1 MDGAAQDEP
10 LWVFGYGSLVWRPGD
25 LVHVDEYAPVCLHGF
40 RRVFHQGSTDHRGV
54 PGAPGRV
61 VTLVEEAS
69 ASTWGRA
76 LRLPPPGRQRDEALA
91 YLEEREK
98 QYDARLRV
106 DLFKP
111 NDRATPVVER
121 ALVFVAT
128 PANVNYLGAAP
139 LEDIA
144 QTIAH
149 ARGPSGP
156 NWQYLCML
164 AEGMRAWGVID
175 GELFQLEALVK
186 EAQQHAPDGAIVES
200 RTGAEQHAHIAERDE
215 TDLDV
220 EAISTRSS

>member
-25 LVHVDEYAPVCLHGF
+25 LVHVDEVAPVCLHGF

-76 LRLPPPGRQRDEALA
+76 LRLPPPGPQRDEALA

-98 QYDARLRV
+98 QYDVRLRV

-128 PANVNYLGAAP
+128 PDTRNVNYLGAAP

-156 NWQYLCML
+156 NWQYLYML
-164 AEGMRAWGVID
+164 ADGMRAWGVID

-186 EAQQHAPDGAIVES
+186 EAQQHAPAPDGAIVES
-200 RTGAEQHAHIAERDE
+200 IADG
-215 TDLDV
+215 TDV
-220 EAISTRSS
+220 EAISSSERGHIQV

>member
-25 LVHVDEYAPVCLHGF
+25 LVHVDELSPVCLPGF
-40 RRVFHQGSTDHRGV
+40 RRAFHQGSTDHRGV

-61 VTLVEEAS
+61 VTLVEEAGT
-69 ASTWGRA
+69 STWGRA
-76 LRLPPPGRQRDEALA
+76 LRLPPPGPQRDKALA

-98 QYDARLRV
+98 QYDVRLRV
-106 DLFKP
+106 DLFEP

-128 PANVNYLGAAP
+128 PDTSRNVNYLGAAP

-156 NWQYLCML
+156 NWQYLYML
-164 AEGMRAWGVID
+164 ADGMRALGVID

-186 EAQQHAPDGAIVES
+186 QAQQHAPAPDGAIVES
-200 RTGAEQHAHIAERDE
+200 RTGAEQHAHITESSA
-215 TDLDV
+215 
-220 EAISTRSS
+220 TRQM